1 MIHVNPCGQGPEI
14 LKRMVNFVGWQKAQE
29 LARVEPVIFVEI
41 MGEAPGARS
50 LEVHV
55 MSPSGKRLHEL
66 ERDDTGLVSLDDI
79 EAVVAGI
86 AASHNVRYASIRR
99 AEDRWPPP
107 WA

>member
-1 MIHVNPCGQGPEI
+1 
-14 LKRMVNFVGWQKAQE
+14 MVDFIGWQKAEE
-29 LARVEPVIFVEI
+29 LARTEPVVFVEI

-55 MSPSGKRLHEL
+55 MSPGGVHLHEF
-66 ERDDTGLVSLDDI
+66 ERDDTGLVPLEDI
-79 EAVVAGI
+79 QEVVGRI
-86 AASHNVRYASIRR
+86 AASRKVRYAAICR

>member
-1 MIHVNPCGQGPEI
+1 VKEVD
-14 LKRMVNFVGWQKAQE
+14 MVDFIGWQKAME
-29 LARVEPVIFVEI
+29 LAHAEPVIFVEI

-55 MSPSGKRLHEL
+55 MSPSGVHLHEL
-66 ERDDTGLVSLDDI
+66 ERDDTGLVPLEDI
-79 EAVVAGI
+79 QDVVARI
-86 AASHNVRYASIRR
+86 AASRNVRYAAIRR

>member
-1 MIHVNPCGQGPEI
+1 
-14 LKRMVNFVGWQKAQE
+14 MVNFIGWQKAQE
-29 LARVEPVIFVEI
+29 LARAEPVIFVEI

-55 MSPSGKRLHEL
+55 MSPSGEHLHEL
-66 ERDDTGLVSLDDI
+66 ERDDTGLVPLEDI
-79 EAVVAGI
+79 EALVARI
-86 AASHNVRYASIRR
+86 AASRNVRYAAIRH